1 MSILENFSL
10 SKPYKF
16 CIYLSSVV
24 LVSSLLSEPSNIDI
38 ISLRKSCFWL
48 IVFGLIA
55 WIIDNQYYESLLK
68 ENTYIENSKSIEEY
82 KTFKHIL
89 NIMYLLIG
97 LVIVNLLF

>member
-1 MSILENFSL
+1 MDILENFSL

-48 IVFGLIA
+48 IVIGLIA
-55 WIIDNQYYESLLK
+55 WII
-68 ENTYIENSKSIEEY
+68 ENSCYDIENY
-82 KTFKHIL
+82 MTFKRIL
-89 NIMYLLIG
+89 NSVYLFIGLLI
-97 LVIVNLLF
+97 VNYFF